1 MPVKKILHGAH
12 VPVKIWTD
20 DIEEEAEQQLLQL
33 ASLPFVFR
41 HVAVMPDVHA
51 GRGSTIGTVYVSK
64 DVIIPAAVGVDIGGG
79 MAAVQTPFLVSQ
91 LEGKLGDLRHSI
103 ERSVPVGFHE
113 HKQPVAQTQDWE
125 GWAEFENLTPS
136 V

>member
-64 DVIIPAAVGVDIGGG
+64 DVIIPAAVGVDIGCG
-79 MAAVQTPFLVSQ
+79 MAALQTPFHISV
-91 LEGKLGDLRHSI
+91 LEGKLTVMRQAI
-103 ERSVPVGFHE
+103 ERSIPVGFHE
-113 HKQPVAQTQDWE
+113 HKE
-125 GWAEFENLTPS
+125 LTEQ
-136 V
+136 